1 MVMIATLIKLI
12 FKPYIQATG
21 YIQFNLVKT
30 LHENTMVS
38 VILAHQY
45 PFEYRSAK
53 NPMET

>member
-1 MVMIATLIKLI
+1 MVMIATLMKLI